1 MHDFTYKNNQLY
13 CEHVR
18 VSDIVSRVGTPAYIY
33 SRKTFMDHIRKI
45 QKAFRSLNPLICFS
59 MKANSNLA
67 ILRTMVREGAGLD
80 IVSGGELYRAK
91 RVQCPP
97 GKIVFAGVGKTENEI
112 RDALRYGILF
122 FNVESIPEL
131 ELIQKIAGAMR
142 RKARVSLRI
151 NPDVD
156 SRTHHYVTTGK
167 KETKFGLDLRT
178 AEEIFSHRDRYPAL
192 EFCAIHVHIGSQIV
206 IWDPFV
212 QAFKKVLAFT
222 EDLERMGGK
231 IRFLNLGGGWGAVY
245 HKEKPQTA
253 DQLAKKIAPLF
264 KGRRFELVFEPGR
277 FISANGGILVTRTTY
292 VKQTP
297 VRNFAIVDAG
307 MNDLIRPSLYDAYH
321 EICPLVRKSGTS
333 KRIYDVVGPICES
346 GDFLAKGRTLQKIE
360 AGDYLAVMSAGAY
373 GFTMSSN
380 YNSRPRSC
388 EVLVDGRKFKVV
400 RKRETYASLVAGE
413 AF

>member
-1 MHDFTYKNNQLY
+1 VLKLLVKQ
-13 CEHVR
+13 
-18 VSDIVSRVGTPAYIY
+18 
-33 SRKTFMDHIRKI
+33 
-45 QKAFRSLNPLICFS
+45 
-59 MKANSNLA
+59 
-67 ILRTMVREGAGLD
+67 GAGLD
-80 IVSGGELYRAK
+80 IVSSGELFRAR
-91 RVQCPP
+91 RVGCDPK
-97 GKIVFAGVGKTENEI
+97 KIVFAGVGKTEKEI
-112 RDALRYGILF
+112 REALRYGILF

-142 RKARVSLRI
+142 RKAKVSLRI

-178 AEEIFSHRDRYPAL
+178 AEEIFRHRGRYPAL

-222 EDLERMGGK
+222 EDLERMGVK

-253 DQLAKKIAPLF
+253 DQLAKKIGPLF

-321 EICPLVRKSGTS
+321 EICPLVRRPGTP

-400 RKRETYASLVAGE
+400 RKRETYPSLVAGE
-413 AF
+413 VC